1 MTDTALAGF
10 LPEFSAGRSTDAYRF
25 LGCHQAVRD
34 GSDGCVFRVWAP
46 HARSVRTVGS
56 FNGWDLSSPVMDR
69 LPGGIW
75 ERFIPGVQVYD
86 SYKFYIERPD
96 GSFVFRADPFAFHAA
111 TRPETDSKVFHTD
124 GFCWTDGPY
133 LAKRQ
138 KEDPRRQPVNIYEV
152 HLGSWRTR
160 PDCSPLPYAEA
171 ARRLADYAVD
181 MGYTHI
187 ELLPITEYPYD
198 PSWGYQVT
206 GWFAPT
212 SRYGTPH
219 DFMEF
224 VDICHSKGIGVILD
238 WVGAHFPRDEHGLF
252 EFDGGCCYESED
264 SLMRDHPEWGTR
276 QFDYGRPEVRS
287 FLTSSVL
294 FWLETYHIDGIRAD
308 AVASMLYLDY
318 GRQGGQW
325 RPNREGGNIDLD
337 AVAFLQQMN
346 TAVAAFDPSVM
357 TVAEESTAFP
367 RVTGPVSEG
376 GLGFTFKWNMGWMH
390 DMLDYMSADP
400 LFRKGRHNELT
411 FTMTYAFS
419 EHFVLP
425 LSHDEV
431 VHGKRSLLNKMS
443 GSYEEKFQNLRTFYG
458 YMMTHPGKKLLFMG
472 GEFGQFIEWDFQK
485 QLDWLLLDYE
495 KHCQLRAYVRDL
507 NRFYLAHD
515 ALWDNDDN
523 WDGFRWIAC
532 DDADHSVI
540 AYRRVDRKGR
550 EMIVVCNFCPVLRE
564 NYCIGAPQRKL
575 WKPVLSSDDAKY
587 GGAGTTLAPVM
598 AQPLPMHGLKWSLP
612 LTLPP
617 LSTVIYM

>member
-1 MTDTALAGF
+1 MTDRTLAGAI
-10 LPEFSAGRSTDAYRF
+10 PEFSAGRSVGAYRF
-25 LGCHQAVRD
+25 LGCHRASQD
-34 GSDGCVFRVWAP
+34 GAEGCVFRVWAP
-46 HARSVRTVGS
+46 HARSVRVVGS
-56 FNGWDLSSPVMDR
+56 FNGWDLSSPAMSP
-69 LPGGIW
+69 LSGGVW

-86 SYKFYIERPD
+86 NYKFYIERPD
-96 GSFVFRADPFAFHAA
+96 GSFVFRADPYAFHAA

-124 GFCWTDGPY
+124 GFHWTDGSY
-133 LAKRQ
+133 MAKRRRR
-138 KEDPRRQPVNIYEV
+138 DPRRQPVNIYEV
-152 HLGSWRTR
+152 HLGSWRTH
-160 PDCSPLPYAEA
+160 PDGSPLTYAEA
-171 ARRLADYAVD
+171 ARALSAYAVD

-187 ELLPITEYPYD
+187 ELLPVTEYPYD

-212 SRYGTPH
+212 SRFGTPH

-224 VDICHSKGIGVILD
+224 VDICHSRGIGVILD
-238 WVGAHFPRDEHGLF
+238 WVGAHFPRDGHGLF
-252 EFDGGCCYESED
+252 EFDGGYCYEPED
-264 SLMRDHPEWGTR
+264 PLMRDHPDWGTR
-276 QFDYGRPEVRS
+276 EFDYGRPEVRS
-287 FLTSSVL
+287 FLMSSAL
-294 FWLETYHIDGIRAD
+294 YWLDVYHIDGLRAD

-325 RPNREGGNIDLD
+325 RPNREGGNINLD
-337 AVAFLQQMN
+337 AVSFLRDMN
-346 TAVAAFDPSVM
+346 AAVHAFDPSVM

-367 RVTGPVSEG
+367 RVSGSPADG
-376 GLGFTFKWNMGWMH
+376 GLDFTFKWNMGWMH
-390 DMLDYMSADP
+390 DMLDYMSADS
-400 LFRKGRHNELT
+400 LSRKGRHNELT

-431 VHGKRSLLNKMS
+431 VHGKHSLLDKMS
-443 GSYEEKFQNLRTFYG
+443 GSYEEKFQNLRAFYG

-495 KHCQLRAYVRDL
+495 QHRRLRDYVRDL
-507 NRFYLAHD
+507 NRFYLGHS

-532 DDADHSVI
+532 DDADHSVV

-550 EMIVVCNFCPVLRE
+550 EMVVVCNFCPVTRE
-564 NYCIGAPQRKL
+564 GYRIGLPKRKS
-575 WKPVLSSDDAKY
+575 WKPILSSDDAAY
-587 GGAGTTLAPVM
+587 GGSGTPLAPVS
-598 AQPLPMHGLKWSLP
+598 AKAVPMHGLPCSGEF
-612 LTLPP
+612 TLPP